1 MIRLADVKAFRTLLL
16 AALLGLAGCSTA
28 PPGGTTFPS
37 PAAAAQPASTAF
49 GGTDLAWIEINIA
62 MDEQVLPLLNLV
74 PTRSGDPDVQ
84 ALALQVKAFTEAE
97 LSMLRQLHIE
107 AGLPAANP
115 YKETTMPG
123 MVTTEQVTKAA
134 EMSGVA
140 FDQIAV
146 QQIKAHLEEGQNLAR
161 SEDKSGVEPQT
172 RGLALQ
178 VLRTRQHALSTLQKA
193 L

>member
-1 MIRLADVKAFRTLLL
+1 VKAFRRLLL
-16 AALLGLAGCSTA
+16 AALLGVAGCSTA

-37 PAAAAQPASTAF
+37 PASAARPGSTAY

-74 PTRSGDPDVQ
+74 PTHSGDPDVQ

-97 LSMLRQLHIE
+97 LGMLRQLHAE

-123 MVTTEQVTKAA
+123 MVTTEQVTKAG